1 MRRWISWLVIMH
13 EFLVFSLYGAMAS
26 WGDVAVGDFRP
37 THDHPTRSAIFG
49 LVAAALGIR
58 RDEEEKLA
66 ALSDGYNIGIRLDS
80 PGTLLRDYHTAQ
92 VPRSGTKR
100 AMREYP
106 TRRDELKAPV
116 HISTILSTREY
127 YCDAASTIYLWDR
140 TEDVPY
146 SLEHL
151 RDALNAPTFVL
162 YLGRKACPLAL
173 PLNAR
178 VVRGES
184 LAEVFASVP
193 FPGEALLKPLVQLNR
208 KQLAQPDRMVRVYWE
223 GDEDTG
229 IQAVHSGSR
238 HDEPLSRKRWQFG
251 DRIEHYGVI
260 ERQEED
266 HVSEQN
272 QAQA

>member
-1 MRRWISWLVIMH
+1 MR

-37 THDHPTRSAIFG
+37 THDHPTRSAVLG

-58 RDEEEKLA
+58 RDEEERLA
-66 ALSDGYNIGIRLDS
+66 ALSRGYNIGIRLDA

-92 VPRSGTKR
+92 VPQSSARR
-100 AMREYP
+100 AIREYP
-106 TRRDELKAPV
+106 TRKDELKAPV
-116 HISTILSTREY
+116 NISTILSAREY
-127 YCDAASTIYLWDR
+127 HCDAISTICLWGR
-140 TEDVPY
+140 SEDVPY
-146 SLEHL
+146 TLEHL

-173 PLNAR
+173 PLDAR
-178 VVRGES
+178 VVRGEN

-193 FPGEALLKPLVQLNR
+193 LPGEVFL
-208 KQLAQPDRMVRVYWE
+208 KQLVNSDEVIRVYWE
-223 GDEDTG
+223 GDGDIG
-229 IQAVHSGSR
+229 IQAIHSGLR
-238 HDEPLSRKRWQFG
+238 HDEPLNRKRWQFG
-251 DRIEHYGVI
+251 DRVEHYGVI
-260 ERQEED
+260 KRQEGE